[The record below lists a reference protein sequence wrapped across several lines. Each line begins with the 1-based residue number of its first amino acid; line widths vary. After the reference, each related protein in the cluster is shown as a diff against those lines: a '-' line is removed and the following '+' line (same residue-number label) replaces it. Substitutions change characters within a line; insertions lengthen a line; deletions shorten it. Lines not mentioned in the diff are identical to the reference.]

1 MKNVYM
7 QSNIENIKKLI
18 EPIKNLAPNQE
29 KEKQINELLKDAEK
43 NLLSVFDSLNKKL
56 AEKTRK

>member
-1 MKNVYM
+1 M
-7 QSNIENIKKLI
+7 QTNIENIKKLI
-18 EPIKNLAPNQE
+18 EPIKNLTPNQQ